1 MRIGVF
7 KEKDS
12 ENRVSIVPNSVRKL
26 VKAGYDVVIESGAGV
41 RSNYHDSEYKS
52 AGANVEDRGAVRN
65 AEILVSIG
73 FPNPDDISEESVV
86 VCIGDP
92 FRNTDRIHICNNKNA
107 TFLSLDMIPRRISRA
122 QSMDVNSS
130 QDNLAGYKAVLLG
143 ASMVPRAIPMMTTS
157 AGTVRPSK
165 VVVMG
170 SGVAGL
176 QAIATAKR
184 LGAVVYASDVRK
196 SAAEQIESVGG
207 RFIHVDGMEDFEDE
221 SGYAKPLT
229 PEFIKKVNES
239 VCEVA
244 SDADLIITTA
254 RIFGRP
260 APITIPDSAIN
271 NFKSGSVIVDLNADV
286 GGNCESTVKDEVIKT
301 KNGVQIVGISNLPGT
316 IPTTASMLFSNN
328 VTSVLTSLIKD
339 GAFTLSP
346 DDDILVGSPKGSD
359 FHVSGMGGILV
370 CQNGVIHENQTKLS
384 EVA

>member
-41 RSNYHDSEYKS
+41 KSNYHDSEYKS
-52 AGANVEDRGAVRN
+52 AGANVEDRGTVRN

-73 FPNPDDISEESVV
+73 FPNPDDISEKGVV

-92 FRNTDRIHICNNKNA
+92 FRNTDEFICNSKNA
-107 TFLSLDMIPRRISRA
+107 TLLSLDMIPRRISRA

-143 ASMVPRAIPMMTTS
+143 ASMVPKAVPMMTTS

-207 RFIHVDGMEDFEDE
+207 VYSRGWDG
-221 SGYAKPLT
+221 
-229 PEFIKKVNES
+229 
-239 VCEVA
+239 
-244 SDADLIITTA
+244 
-254 RIFGRP
+254 
-260 APITIPDSAIN
+260 
-271 NFKSGSVIVDLNADV
+271 
-286 GGNCESTVKDEVIKT
+286 
-301 KNGVQIVGISNLPGT
+301 
-316 IPTTASMLFSNN
+316 
-328 VTSVLTSLIKD
+328 
-339 GAFTLSP
+339 
-346 DDDILVGSPKGSD
+346 
-359 FHVSGMGGILV
+359 
-370 CQNGVIHENQTKLS
+370 
-384 EVA
+384 